1 MPQASLQGE
10 GGILNAV
17 RYAEASHPGA
27 VLRGAYKAGH
37 RLDSGVG
44 WLGRLGPFPP
54 IPQQNGPF
62 PVAGLCGAHHNVS
75 RTEHSQIGKV
85 ERHDLSGARY

>member
-1 MPQASLQGE
+1 MAQAALQGQ
-10 GGILNAV
+10 GCVLDAV

-27 VLRGAYKAGH
+27 VLRGAYEAGH
-37 RLDSGVG
+37 RADSGVG

-62 PVAGLCGAHHNVS
+62 PVAGLCVAHHNQPGFSSYYIAEVHHNNFT
-75 RTEHSQIGKV
+75 R
-85 ERHDLSGARY
+85 A